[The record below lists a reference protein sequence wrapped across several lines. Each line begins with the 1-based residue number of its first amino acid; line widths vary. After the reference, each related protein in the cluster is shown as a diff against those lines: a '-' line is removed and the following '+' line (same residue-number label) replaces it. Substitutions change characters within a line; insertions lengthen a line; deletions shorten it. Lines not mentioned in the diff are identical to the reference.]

1 MQNFTLDAAL
11 KTQPFTHDEG
21 TSKQVKSVGSGRK
34 FVIYELY
41 LKAAGTVSV
50 TINSEGT
57 PITGA
62 IPLTATDNVFHIGG
76 RGVPVLK
83 GSKGDDLY
91 IELNAAVAV
100 NGFVTFATEDARI

>member
-11 KTQPFTHDEG
+11 KTEPFTHNLG
-21 TSKQVKSVGSGRK
+21 TSIRVKEIPGGRK

-50 TINSEGT
+50 TVNSEST

-62 IPLTATDNVFHIGG
+62 IPLTNTDNVFHIGG

-100 NGFVTFATEDARI
+100 NGFVTFATEDART